1 MAARATLAL
10 TAALLLAPAS
20 PLSGQTLRY
29 SGSVGYSGGNY
40 FFEETTHSVF
50 LNSGLSL
57 EIGRFDFSL
66 NLPLVFQST
75 GLVSFVG
82 GIPVPTGGENSGMV
96 GERQPGSTMGNG
108 GNGQGGTGK
117 DILDPG
123 LLVSPPSL
131 ATSSGLDPAPANRAV
146 AASDSLEMSF
156 ENSYSASLG
165 DPLVQGSVDLYRG
178 LGSLRSV
185 GVRVGVKA
193 PLAGLDSGVGTG
205 EWDAGAGASLVLGS
219 GATLLLAD
227 LGYWWY
233 GDLPD
238 LELRDGFSYSGAL
251 SRSFLGYR
259 ASLMLSVMGA
269 QPMVSTAEPPL
280 SAGIGLGYIFSS
292 GRMMNAGFN
301 FGLSE
306 SSPGLSL
313 TLGWSVG
320 G

>member
-10 TAALLLAPAS
+10 TAALLLAPSS

-50 LNSGLSL
+50 LNSALSL
-57 EIGRFDFSL
+57 ESGRFDLSV
-66 NLPLVFQST
+66 NIPLVFQST

-82 GIPVPTGGENSGMV
+82 GVPVPTGGENSGMV
-96 GERQPGSTMGNG
+96 GVRQPGSTVGNG
-108 GNGQGGTGK
+108 GNGQSGTGK

-123 LLVSPPSL
+123 LLASLPSL
-131 ATSSGLDPAPANRAV
+131 STTSGLDPALPTGTDVV
-146 AASDSLEMSF
+146 ADSLEAVF
-156 ENSYSASLG
+156 ESSYRASLG
-165 DPLVQGSVDLYRG
+165 DPLIQGSMELYRG
-178 LGSLRSV
+178 LGSLRSL

-238 LELRDGFSYSGAL
+238 LELRNGFNYSGAL

-292 GRMMNAGFN
+292 GRMMNAGLN